1 MDHTND
7 NTSVAECISVEND
20 IYDDYVEVYISSENT
35 IVYYIWNNM
44 YDLKHHINHE
54 YINDDPITVEQ
65 GDRIMRFLDEIS

>member
-1 MDHTND
+1 MDHPIEYP
-7 NTSVAECISVEND
+7 SFSD
-20 IYDDYVEVYISSENT
+20 IYDYTSDDDYILTENT

-65 GDRIMRFLDEIS
+65 SDNIMRFLYEIS